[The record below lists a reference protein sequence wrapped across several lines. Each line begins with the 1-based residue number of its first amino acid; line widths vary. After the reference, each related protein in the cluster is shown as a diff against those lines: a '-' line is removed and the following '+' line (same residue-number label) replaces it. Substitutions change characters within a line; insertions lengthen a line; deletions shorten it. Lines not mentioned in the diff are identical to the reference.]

1 MNIKKIVVGPL
12 QTNCYV
18 LEQNN
23 QSLIIDPGD
32 EVKKI
37 EQNLKYPLIGIV
49 ITHYHNDH
57 IGALEELVQKYK
69 VTVYDVN
76 NLVEGINNIEN
87 FTFEM
92 IKTPGHKEDL
102 ITVYFKNEKV
112 MFSGD
117 FLFKGTIGRTDLDG
131 GNVLE
136 MQKSI
141 EKIKKYPKD
150 TKVFPGHGDFTML
163 KDEIKNNPFFK

>member
-87 FTFEM
+87 FMLTRNSSENLTDGFLVS
-92 IKTPGHKEDL
+92 G
-102 ITVYFKNEKV
+102 V
-112 MFSGD
+112 FSA
-117 FLFKGTIGRTDLDG
+117 
-131 GNVLE
+131 
-136 MQKSI
+136 
-141 EKIKKYPKD
+141 
-150 TKVFPGHGDFTML
+150 L
-163 KDEIKNNPFFK
+163 KDYHYFD